1 MNQSKRGPSGW
12 SPYSLAIGPQ
22 SSPRRVGMAKYKMF
36 FNPSKAINELGL
48 YQTPP
53 QQALRDAVA
62 WFREHG
68 YVRR

>member
-1 MNQSKRGPSGW
+1 
-12 SPYSLAIGPQ
+12 
-22 SSPRRVGMAKYKMF
+22 MAKYKMF
-36 FNPSKAINELGL
+36 FDPSKAINELSL